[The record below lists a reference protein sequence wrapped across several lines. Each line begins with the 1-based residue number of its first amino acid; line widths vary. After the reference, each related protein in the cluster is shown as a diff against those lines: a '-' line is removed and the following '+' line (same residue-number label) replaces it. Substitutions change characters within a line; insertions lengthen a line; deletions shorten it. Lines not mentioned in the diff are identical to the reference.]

1 MHFVVEYQ
9 EWIQDPKDETI
20 SSDIFKE
27 NFETIVESDLEAL
40 EKIKDDDYKKECR
53 LLNNLID
60 NIRELFY
67 TSNKI
72 KIPHGLRK
80 HFWDNQIEGNLKNMI
95 SKTTK
100 NKCERKGFT
109 NSQKDRDLRLKLHNY
124 CDEKDKRL
132 KSLSGKENT
141 ENNCYEFMVWVNKSK
156 DSITKDYEKNISGV
170 RRRAGFFKIS
180 DTCDL
185 KKFDDL
191 FALPECS
198 SKIFRKDEVLKTP
211 QEILEKN
218 TGGDQNTVD
227 EKKDLKDKR
236 EKDKEKEKYK
246 EKEKKPSSLP
256 EEILGVGRKDTESF
270 FLSKPPDIEEAV
282 REYITTDCAGDD
294 CIVLDCTDGGC
305 THNEGRN
312 EEPENESE
320 PNSIASSSTNKDD
333 SLQSEKRRKEENR
346 KEDSTQKECY
356 SEECV
361 EENIKKNEPE
371 QPSKTERSPPYKS
384 QDDSNGPGKGHPKFQ
399 TNNSKGRQRGTHER
413 TPSLEEGKRGRKGK
427 GNQKR
432 RKKHN
437 GRGDN
442 DGNRKKNASNGRNG
456 RTRSDDETDKKRKKN
471 PSVLKSPPH
480 SKGDDGSTSDD
491 KGQIQETDINDPDE
505 YEIDIDSYEDVH
517 GTIEL
522 IENDDGK
529 NSIFGITFPNF
540 LDYSDFDLSDFNLS
554 DFSLS
559 NIPFPTIRLPFFP
572 RSPRIYKGLY
582 DGIRRIGP
590 SPTHININTY
600 KDVDTARDI
609 INKIKDKAGSDNNYS
624 SDERNGRKGNAL
636 EYEKRKKTTRGGR
649 NGDRTNH
656 APYETPRSNPRIRQN
671 AFSNRNTSQRGTP
684 GESEGGSGREKD
696 DTNGKYYKGKQKEDS
711 EGSYSENTL
720 KQSNE
725 NGCETNNFNQGD
737 VHKKTCN
744 ELQVDDNCEQKEKEV
759 FKGRKDSSQ
768 EDQDRDLGNTIS
780 VLVSSQDAG
789 RVSSFSS
796 RVSEEYKSNL
806 LKSVNN
812 SPGSYIPNEEDF
824 RRSNKS
830 SESNNF
836 TLAGN
841 TEQSKYNDLGE
852 DHEQAV
858 VADGSDPSIIIV
870 PYLTKEEVA
879 VTHDGITCGGVIY
892 GMGNPPCIDDIKSN
906 HIMSHE
912 EYFSNDVSIS
922 GNEIEP
928 VEKINATGH
937 NQSLGSNSE
946 LMVSGVLSMHSTE
959 TLNPSVQSIQVA
971 AQHQTSQGQVMIE
984 GQISVQADST
994 SQQAEGESHTREG
1007 HTREGH
1013 TREGHTREGYT
1024 REGLTTE
1031 ASPSEDHSRG
1041 GYSSGGHSSEGHRNA
1056 GHRRAGHRL
1065 AGRSRRSAEEIF
1077 QNKLSITTPRGLNYG
1092 ANITNKRH
1100 QSSSS
1105 FFDFSSLTK
1114 NISVSL
1120 AIFGVI
1126 FLFIFSN
1133 RHSSLGMFNKKK
1145 KKRRRKSVL
1154 IKEDTM
1160 NAVMFERYEDIDEE
1174 ENEKR
1179 KIYEEEHEDD
1189 ENDDKIDDGDCDYN
1203 ELNKSGVILLY
1214 EKEEDDVYKIEDQL
1228 VCVDSEKIEKDK
1240 SKYINV
1246 EHISD
1251 EHTYDYNNMYDDKS
1265 KNVEHT
1271 SDEYAYDYYNMCGDE
1286 HIKSVYVERI
1296 IKEKK
1301 EKWKWKTIIEIQ
1313 MAVIEEIHDEK
1324 WEMNKEDFLFICIK
1338 EFVNDKDR
1346 KCLYNTDDDLNSTEV
1361 MIKGQS
1367 FLWNRWMERQTY
1379 ILDKWKEEES
1389 FVYLKNDWKREED
1402 EYMKKIYKELL
1413 LSLRGDTYNMSQRQ
1427 KIIWKRWIAKHTYRI
1442 REKTIDEWFDK
1453 LFEEINKNGIINDDV
1468 IDILLND
1475 YKENV
1480 EYIYDMSEKRKK
1492 LKLILWIQIY
1502 MCVLDEAEKDK
1513 CIEKKEAH
1521 VDMFI
1526 ENIKD
1531 KEYIIDVVEDIKKDI
1546 HTLPINTFSC
1556 KWKKAK
1562 WFEELKNDWKEEDNK
1577 RLNGDLLK
1585 NNKDIYK
1592 ELMEKSTTYIEN
1604 NILEKLWEDI
1614 NFKWIDEDNENDWLK
1629 VTENNSKDENNII
1642 YINKKRNKNIYIN
1655 KNIKKEENKMKC
1667 YEEKHMFGNM
1677 SFQGHKE
1684 DYHEHNF
1691 LEVHKGDDTY
1701 NIFNNDFVVEDI
1713 STKNEDINR
1722 KQKDESR
1729 KQKDESGK
1737 KKDES
1742 RKKKDESRK
1751 NDEIHIVLNQHNN
1764 EWIQVIKLHLH
1775 LIDECKKEEWE
1786 KYKYDFLEICMQEYI
1801 KNENKDSNSRNL
1813 LEDEIFSM
1821 NKNIMW
1827 DTFIE
1832 EHRYI
1837 LEKWKREEWFHNL
1850 KNEWNVEALNYLN
1863 SSENK
1868 NDEKRISMIEK
1879 EKNIFRKW
1887 INKHTEELDDCNN
1900 EDEKNIFLEEDM
1912 KKKKKLILTAWI
1924 QIHMMI
1930 LERLKEDECLSNKRL
1945 FIDVCIELIK
1955 KGHLCKNNVII
1966 IEMLN
1971 KLKNDMYNSFLY
1983 LLPQE
1988 NHDKKKEEW
1997 YKKLKKYWMD
2007 KASTYFNFLRQ
2018 KDNDEI
2024 IHYIIKESMINV
2036 YDNMFIKNY
2045 DDQKFQWID
2054 EDNEKDWLKCA
2065 NVKKEE
2071 IFSHNICEYKHLKD
2085 IKKDV
2090 PNETS
2095 FLLSNNKTIVEKPQD
2110 DDIDILKS
2118 ELPMRNKIMIENKMS
2133 TLRDIYKTKEILTF
2147 YSEEM

>member
-109 NSQKDRDLRLKLHNY
+109 YPQKDRDLRLKLHNY
-124 CDEKDKRL
+124 CDERDKRL
-132 KSLSGKENT
+132 NDLKGKENN
-141 ENNCYEFMVWVNKSK
+141 EDNCYDFMVWVNQNK
-156 DSITKDYEKNISGV
+156 DSINKDYRNHMSGV
-170 RRRAGFFKIS
+170 KRRAGFFKIS

-185 KKFDDL
+185 YKFDDL

-218 TGGDQNTVD
+218 TGSDQNTVD
-227 EKKDLKDKR
+227 EKKDLKDKGAKDT
-236 EKDKEKEKYK
+236 EKGKSK

-333 SLQSEKRRKEENR
+333 SLQSEKRRKEEDR

-399 TNNSKGRQRGTHER
+399 TNNSKGRQRGKHGR
-413 TPSLEEGKRGRKGK
+413 TPSLGEGNRGRKGK
-427 GNQKR
+427 GDKESPKKR
-432 RKKHN
+432 N
-437 GRGDN
+437 GRGN
-442 DGNRKKNASNGRNG
+442 GDGTREKNESKGRSG
-456 RTRSDDETDKKRKKN
+456 RARSGDATGKKRKRKL
-471 PSVLKSPPH
+471 PVLKSPPH

-559 NIPFPTIRLPFFP
+559 NIPYPTIRLPFFP

-609 INKIKDKAGSDNNYS
+609 INKLQDKAGSDNNYS
-624 SDERNGRKGNAL
+624 SDGRNGRKGNVL
-636 EYEKRKKTTRGGR
+636 ECEKRKKTHRGGR

-656 APYETPRSNPRIRQN
+656 APYETPRSNPSILQN
-671 AFSNRNTSQRGTP
+671 GFSDRGTSHRGTP
-684 GESEGGSGREKD
+684 GKSEGGSGREKD

-711 EGSYSENTL
+711 EGSYSENTV
-720 KQSNE
+720 KHSDE

-737 VHKKTCN
+737 VNKKTCK

-796 RVSEEYKSNL
+796 RVSEDDKSNL

-812 SPGSYIPNEEDF
+812 SPGSDIPNEEDF

-841 TEQSKYNDLGE
+841 NEQSKYNGLGE

-870 PYLTKEEVA
+870 PYHTEEEVA
-879 VTHDGITCGGVIY
+879 VTYSGPTCKGVIY
-892 GMGNPPCIDDIKSN
+892 ERGNPPCTDDSKSN
-906 HIMSHE
+906 DIMSHQGNV
-912 EYFSNDVSIS
+912 SHGVSIL

-928 VEKINATGH
+928 IKTVDAKGQH
-937 NQSLGSNSE
+937 QSLDSNYE
-946 LMVSGVLSMHSTE
+946 LMVSRVLSMNSVEHPKPLFQG
-959 TLNPSVQSIQVA
+959 TLMA
-971 AQHQTSQGQVMIE
+971 AQQYSSHSQTLGDNRGLGQTNSESGQQQGNGPTSAASTREV
-984 GQISVQADST
+984 ST
-994 SQQAEGESHTREG
+994 SEVS
-1007 HTREGH
+1007 
-1013 TREGHTREGYT
+1013 
-1024 REGLTTE
+1024 
-1031 ASPSEDHSRG
+1031 ASEVSASVGVISADG
-1041 GYSSGGHSSEGHRNA
+1041 ISEGGISA
-1056 GHRRAGHRL
+1056 GGISAGGISEGGTSTGRA
-1065 AGRSRRSAEEIF
+1065 RRSTKDPYPKE
-1077 QNKLSITTPRGLNYG
+1077 LSITTPKGINGGTL
-1092 ANITNKRH
+1092 ITNKRH
-1100 QSSSS
+1100 QSSL

-1145 KKRRRKSVL
+1145 KKRRRKYVL
-1154 IKEDTM
+1154 IKEDNM
-1160 NAVMFERYEDIDEE
+1160 NAGMFERNEDIDEE
-1174 ENEKR
+1174 ENER
-1179 KIYEEEHEDD
+1179 RTIYEEEHEDD
-1189 ENDDKIDDGDCDYN
+1189 ENDDKVDEDDSDYN

-1246 EHISD
+1246 EHTSD
-1251 EHTYDYNNMYDDKS
+1251 EQAYDYNNMYDDKYI
-1265 KNVEHT
+1265 NLEHT
-1271 SDEYAYDYYNMCGDE
+1271 SDEYTYDYYNIHDDE
-1286 HIKSVYVERI
+1286 AIKSVDVERI

-1301 EKWKWKTIIEIQ
+1301 ERWKWKTIIEIQ

-1324 WEMNKEDFLFICIK
+1324 WEMNKEDFLFICIN

-1346 KCLYNTDDDLNSTEV
+1346 KCLYNTDDDFNSTTFI
-1361 MIKGQS
+1361 IKRQR

-1427 KIIWKRWIAKHTYRI
+1427 KIIWKRWIAKHPYRI

-1513 CIEKKEAH
+1513 CIEKKETY

-1531 KEYIIDVVEDIKKDI
+1531 KVYIIDVVEDIKKDI

-1556 KWKKAK
+1556 KWKKGK
-1562 WFEELKNDWKEEDNK
+1562 WFEELKSDWKEEENK

-1592 ELMEKSTTYIEN
+1592 EMMEKSTTYIEN

-1642 YINKKRNKNIYIN
+1642 YINKKRNKNNNTNTNIYIN

-1691 LEVHKGDDTY
+1691 LEVQKDDDTN
-1701 NIFNNDFVVEDI
+1701 NIFNEKFKVEDI
-1713 STKNEDINR
+1713 NTKN
-1722 KQKDESR
+1722 KDVIT
-1729 KQKDESGK
+1729 KNKDVITK
-1737 KKDES
+1737 KKDIITRS
-1742 RKKKDESRK
+1742 DK
-1751 NDEIHIVLNQHNN
+1751 IHIVLNQHNN
-1764 EWIQVIKLHLH
+1764 EWIQVIKIHLH

-1786 KYKYDFLEICMQEYI
+1786 KNKYDFLEICIQEYI
-1801 KNENKDSNSRNL
+1801 KNENKDNNNSRRKKNI

-1832 EHRYI
+1832 AHRYI
-1837 LEKWKREEWFHNL
+1837 LEKWKREEWFCNL

-1868 NDEKRISMIEK
+1868 NDEKGISMIEK

-1887 INKHTEELDDCNN
+1887 INKHTEELKDCYN
-1900 EDEKNIFLEEDM
+1900 EDEKNPFLEEAI
-1912 KKKKKLILTAWI
+1912 KKKKKNYKLIAWI

-1930 LERLKEDECLSNKRL
+1930 LERLKEDECLANKRL

-1955 KGHLCKNNVII
+1955 KGHLCKNNVVI

-1971 KLKNDMYNSFLY
+1971 KLKSDMYNSFLY

-1988 NHDKKKEEW
+1988 NDDKKKEEW
-1997 YKKLKKYWMD
+1997 YKQLNKYWMY
-2007 KASTYFNFLRQ
+2007 KESTYFNFLGQ
-2018 KDNDEI
+2018 KDNDET
-2024 IHYIIKESMINV
+2024 IHDIIKESMISV

-2071 IFSHNICEYKHLKD
+2071 IFSHNICEYKLLKD
-2085 IKKDV
+2085 IKRDV

-2095 FLLSNNKTIVEKPQD
+2095 FLLSNNKTIVEKQQD
-2110 DDIDILKS
+2110 DVIDISKS
-2118 ELPMRNKIMIENKMS
+2118 ELPMCNKIMIENKMS
-2133 TLRDIYKTKEILTF
+2133 ILRDIYKTKEILTF